1 MKLSIRG
8 LRLKLVTSAV
18 AGLTTLLAT
27 VALADP
33 VIFPDNMGGPSAW
46 TPAADPTSFGAAGTG
61 VPFAPGAKFFGN
73 MVQGT
78 GALNYRLFWNDWRIE
93 SGAAGA
99 KTNGYVLLASAG
111 YTQNSLGIG
120 DMELALNGFASAADG
135 LDAGD
140 YISLAAFWTN
150 ANMSAPAFT
159 TWKLPT
165 SAVGSVD
172 PETILQNAY
181 PLSEPFAAFGPGRS
195 GIVGLYVS
203 FQMGPNEVFGGKQV
217 DARAPCCIEPG
228 PASGPPLPGIPVPEP
243 ATAPMVAIALL
254 AAAIGRRQCVQL
266 RGLAR

>member
-46 TPAADPTSFGAAGTG
+46 TPAADPTRFGAA
-61 VPFAPGAKFFGN
+61 
-73 MVQGT
+73 GT
-78 GALNYRLFWNDWRIE
+78 GALNYRLFRNDWRVE

-195 GIVGLYVS
+195 GII
-203 FQMGPNEVFGGKQV
+203 E
-217 DARAPCCIEPG
+217 DAATLIW
-228 PASGPPLPGIPVPEP
+228 PV
-243 ATAPMVAIALL
+243 LF
-254 AAAIGRRQCVQL
+254 
-266 RGLAR
+266 